1 MKAKFIT
8 LEGIEGSGKT
18 SSLKGV
24 TDLLDKKDV
33 SYIVTREPGGSSIGE
48 ELRAILL
55 DPDTKISP
63 EVELMLMLSDRKDH
77 VQKIILPNLEKG
89 NWVVSDR
96 FMDSSFAYQGGG
108 RQLDKNL
115 IISLAEY
122 LNLPQPDLTL
132 LFDLPAEISLARVMV
147 RGKLDRFE
155 KEELEFHNRV
165 RKAYLDLA
173 INNTDRIKVIDS
185 SQKLEA
191 MLNIV
196 EQIIEDLF
204 NE

>member
-1 MKAKFIT
+1 MIAKFIT

-191 MLNIV
+191 MLNNV
-196 EQIIEDLF
+196 EQAIEDLF

>member
-18 SSLKGV
+18 SSIKSI
-24 TDLLDKKDV
+24 TDLLDKRNI
-33 SYIVTREPGGSSIGE
+33 SYIVTREPGGGSIGK

-55 DPDTKISP
+55 HPDTEISP

-77 VQKIILPNLEKG
+77 VEKIILPNLEKG

-96 FMDSSFAYQGGG
+96 FMDSSIAYQGGG
-108 RQLDKNL
+108 RQLGKKL
-115 IISLAEY
+115 IISVAEY

-132 LFDLPAEISLARVMV
+132 LFDLPVEISLSRVKAR
-147 RGKLDRFE
+147 GDLDRFE
-155 KEELEFHNRV
+155 KEEIEFHKRIRNT
-165 RKAYLDLA
+165 YLDLA
-173 INNTDRIKVIDS
+173 TNNSNRIKIIDS
-185 SQKLEA
+185 SQKIES
-191 MLNIV
+191 MLNNV
-196 EQIIEDLF
+196 KQAIEKLF

>member
-18 SSLKGV
+18 SSIKSI
-24 TDLLDKKDV
+24 TDLLDKRNI
-33 SYIVTREPGGSSIGE
+33 SYIVTREPGGSSIGK

-55 DPDTKISP
+55 HPDTEISP

-77 VQKIILPNLEKG
+77 VEKIILPNLEKG

-96 FMDSSFAYQGGG
+96 FMDSSIAYQGGG
-108 RQLDKNL
+108 RQLGKKL
-115 IISLAEY
+115 IISVAEY

-132 LFDLPAEISLARVMV
+132 LFDLPVEISLSRVKAR
-147 RGKLDRFE
+147 GDLDRFE
-155 KEELEFHNRV
+155 KEEIEFHKRIRNT
-165 RKAYLDLA
+165 YLDLA
-173 INNTDRIKVIDS
+173 KNNSNRIKIIDS
-185 SQKLEA
+185 SEKIES
-191 MLNIV
+191 MLNNV
-196 EQIIEDLF
+196 KQAIEKLF